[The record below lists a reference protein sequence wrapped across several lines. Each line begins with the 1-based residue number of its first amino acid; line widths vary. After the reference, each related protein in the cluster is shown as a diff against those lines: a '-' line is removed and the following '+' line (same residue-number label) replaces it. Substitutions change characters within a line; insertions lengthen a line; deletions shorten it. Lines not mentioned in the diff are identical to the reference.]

1 MKSLCA
7 RYEVIINCLVL
18 LVRQQRPMLPSHL
31 FFHFFKTFF
40 HYRRRCASVTIMN
53 GHLIQSSMKEFS
65 FYGRCR
71 RVRQCSLGGGNV
83 DDAQVGTFARDGD
96 CEIQGFF
103 RRPRNQF
110 FWRVTP
116 IDTKGWLQK
125 FLGIQRK
132 RSEHEY
138 QACESNSYFHG
149 AGITNEHGNNLALIN
164 VFRKSR
170 RLQSGMVLVEAT
182 AALAMLT
189 AVGMVL
195 FKLTLNVITPRQH
208 ALQQV
213 LSDAYLTFER
223 AQAERVPFETLTSD
237 ADTLWPEF
245 PDTASTDVEIGT
257 LPGGLVVEGTVFR
270 TRYADAGNLPA
281 FGGSGTET
289 TNPATMQIWRVQSV
303 LRYTIGNR
311 TYVKSRTVVR
321 TQ

>member
-1 MKSLCA
+1 MKSLCS
-7 RYEVIINCLVL
+7 RYEVIINRL
-18 LVRQQRPMLPSHL
+18 LLLIRQKRSMLPCHL

-40 HYRRRCASVTIMN
+40 HYRRGCARVPIMN

-65 FYGRCR
+65 FNGSCR
-71 RVRQCSLGGGNV
+71 RVRQCALGSGNV
-83 DDAQVGTFARDGD
+83 DNAQVGTFARDGD
-96 CEIQGFF
+96 RQIQGFF
-103 RRPRNQF
+103 RSPRNQF
-110 FWRVTP
+110 FRRVTP
-116 IDTKGWLQK
+116 IDAKGWLQK

-132 RSEHEY
+132 GSEHEY
-138 QACESNSYFHG
+138 QACESNSCFHG
-149 AGITNEHGNNLALIN
+149 AVVTNEHGKSLALIN
-164 VFRKSR
+164 PFRKSR

-189 AVGMVL
+189 AVGMIL

-245 PDTASTDVEIGT
+245 PDTAEVDVEIGT

-289 TNPATMQIWRVQSV
+289 SNPATMQIWRVQSV

-311 TYVKSRTVVR
+311 TYVKSRTVIR
-321 TQ
+321 AQ